1 MDIIFDRYFERSL
14 KKQTRTDRGISGTRI
29 LNINDE
35 MDFPKNFQ
43 ESFLRNPD
51 NKNDL
56 SDYLAPKMISLH
68 HESGSRYVHLNA
80 THKSSIISSNAMD
93 VTMLMSNSEE
103 ADQKIVR
110 HALHCIDANCNLVVV
125 KSIDHDVFI
134 LLIAYVAKRSESVA
148 IKCDIYFK
156 LISSSPTWYNISNIV
171 ESHGKDV
178 CEALPFFFAFT
189 GCDNVSSFH
198 GKGKCTLFDAWMN
211 NSEKEKL
218 TQTFIKLGCLPES
231 VSDNDIDCIEVFV
244 KNAYFGNV
252 KNLTDVSLNELRKDQ
267 FIRTISNDVRKIAP
281 SSSALYM
288 HTLRATYQAGY
299 LCVECAK
306 NVELPD
312 PCLWGI

>member
-1 MDIIFDRYFERSL
+1 MGTFHDFSVVLYKHICNLSLGYARMDIIFDRYFERSL

-56 SDYLAPKMISLH
+56 SEYLAPKMISLH

-125 KSIDHDVFI
+125 NSIDHDVLI
-134 LLIAYVAKRSESVA
+134 LLIAYVAKRSE
-148 IKCDIYFK
+148 CC
-156 LISSSPTWYNISNIV
+156 
-171 ESHGKDV
+171 H
-178 CEALPFFFAFT
+178 
-189 GCDNVSSFH
+189 
-198 GKGKCTLFDAWMN
+198 
-211 NSEKEKL
+211 
-218 TQTFIKLGCLPES
+218 
-231 VSDNDIDCIEVFV
+231 
-244 KNAYFGNV
+244 
-252 KNLTDVSLNELRKDQ
+252 
-267 FIRTISNDVRKIAP
+267 
-281 SSSALYM
+281 
-288 HTLRATYQAGY
+288 
-299 LCVECAK
+299 
-306 NVELPD
+306 
-312 PCLWGI
+312 